1 MKVQVEVDTILFDMD
16 GTLIDSTPA
25 LNATW
30 AEFAKEYNLDID
42 YVVCGKTLNLQKLHY
57 SHGHRTVENL
67 KRYIPTLEDDALMK
81 EVVRFESRI
90 LDIAR
95 ENLERS
101 KSTGQTDGT
110 IIAMPGAR
118 ELLAQIQQGR
128 EANPRRRSGWAIV
141 TSGTFCSCM

>member
-42 YVVCGKTLNLQKLHY
+42 YVLHY